1 MGLGV
6 DRTLRVADDIAQ
18 SLGNAKCNMHYLA
31 EHAL

>member
-6 DRTLRVADDIAQ
+6 DRTLRIADDIAQ
-18 SLGNAKCNMHYLA
+18 RLGSAQCNMHYLA